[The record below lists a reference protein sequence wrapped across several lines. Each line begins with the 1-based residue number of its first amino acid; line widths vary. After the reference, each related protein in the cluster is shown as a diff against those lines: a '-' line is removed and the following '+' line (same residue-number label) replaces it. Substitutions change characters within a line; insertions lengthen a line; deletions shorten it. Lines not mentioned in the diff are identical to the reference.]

1 MLSSVICE
9 VVICCFGSCCLL
21 SYNYLVSSELLLPV
35 NCAALLIEK
44 ERTFTEEDNDMARLV
59 DGLIL
64 LYNMS
69 AHKQLG
75 KVGTFLYVKW

>member
-1 MLSSVICE
+1 MFSFFSND
-9 VVICCFGSCCLL
+9 LL
-21 SYNYLVSSELLLPV
+21 LQMIRAELL
-35 NCAALLIEK
+35 NEK
-44 ERTFTEEDNDMARLV
+44 QLKVAVENDEMAQLV

-75 KVGTFLYVKW
+75 KVGMFLKAV

>member
-1 MLSSVICE
+1 MNASEMLSERCDVRDE
-9 VVICCFGSCCLL
+9 NNLL
-21 SYNYLVSSELLLPV
+21 
-35 NCAALLIEK
+35 
-44 ERTFTEEDNDMARLV
+44 TELV

-75 KVGTFLYVKW
+75 KVLTFCDV

>member
-1 MLSSVICE
+1 MIRA
-9 VVICCFGSCCLL
+9 
-21 SYNYLVSSELLLPV
+21 ELL
-35 NCAALLIEK
+35 NEK
-44 ERTFTEEDNDMARLV
+44 QLKVAVENDEMAQLV

-75 KVGTFLYVKW
+75 KVGMFLKAV

>member
-1 MLSSVICE
+1 MNSAE
-9 VVICCFGSCCLL
+9 LL
-21 SYNYLVSSELLLPV
+21 S
-35 NCAALLIEK
+35 EK
-44 ERTFTEEDNDMARLV
+44 RRKVAVEDDEMVQLV

-75 KVGTFLYVKW
+75 KVRTCLSTVETVVKTSHEYSLDGVETPSI